1 MTSEVTTPAP
11 VEDSGESHTGL
22 PGVVVVT
29 DFGGYFE
36 SLVSALVARKH
47 LTGKPFKHKKVVIS
61 FGPWRMYDVRYE
73 SAAGT
78 LNLDFY
84 SACRING
91 GPDCASDVIDQ
102 L

>member
-1 MTSEVTTPAP
+1 MTSEVTTPVP
-11 VEDSGESHTGL
+11 VEDIDESHTGL
-22 PGVVVVT
+22 PEVIVVS

-36 SLVSALVARKH
+36 SLVLALVARKR
-47 LTGKPFKHKKVVIS
+47 LAGKSFRHNKIVIS
-61 FGPWRMYDVRYE
+61 CGPWRMYDVRYE

-91 GPDCASDVIDQ
+91 GPDCTSDVVEQ